1 MSSDTKVS
9 IYYGPLPWFRKQL
22 GKKKHQYLLDIV
34 AERDELSRRV
44 VHTAEGDVRI
54 EGEEAKPRTKRVVAE
69 SADYVSLREHA
80 IMNFTGILRDIN
92 PKHLALHNPPAHVHN
107 QIKREYEVT
116 VTRYEYPKVTEDT
129 LTRFNDGFGDH
140 LVGQAAVRK
149 TLLAALYSLAT
160 ERRTKPVTIMFYG
173 PSGVGKTETAQFVNS
188 LLGGELL
195 RKQFSMFHSD
205 KFATYVFGGAHSE
218 DSFARDL
225 LERES
230 GVILIDE
237 FDKANPVFHSAFYQL
252 FDDGVFE
259 DKNYSVRLGSSLII
273 CTSNYATEDEIRS
286 TLGDALYSRFDSLI
300 RFEPLTKDEVL
311 QVIDRLVDTR
321 FEKLNPSEREVI
333 TRTKVKQLLY
343 STANRQGNVRKLGK
357 LVDEVISLL
366 LVQALLDS
374 SPTRATDP
382 QTQGLDEES
391 SGSGGPV
398 Y

>member
-1 MSSDTKVS
+1 MSNDTRVS
-9 IYYGPLPWFRKQL
+9 IYYGPLSWFRKQL
-22 GKKKHQYLLDIV
+22 GKKKHQFLLDII
-34 AERDELSRRV
+34 AERDEATRRF
-44 VHTAEGDVRI
+44 VHTV
-54 EGEEAKPRTKRVVAE
+54 EGEVRTKEDEAIPRAKRVVAE

-92 PKHLALHNPPAHVHN
+92 PRHLTLHNPPAHVHR
-107 QIKREYEVT
+107 QIKREYEVE
-116 VTRYEYPKVTEDT
+116 VIRYEYPKVTEET
-129 LTRFNDGFGDH
+129 LIRFNDGFRDH
-140 LVGQAAVRK
+140 LIGQATVRK
-149 TLLAALYSLAT
+149 TLLAALYTLTT

-218 DSFARDL
+218 ESFARDL

-237 FDKANPVFHSAFYQL
+237 FDKANSVFHSAFYQL

-300 RFEPLTKDEVL
+300 RFEPLVRHEIL
-311 QVIDRLVDTR
+311 QVIDRLVDAR
-321 FEKLNPSEREVI
+321 FEDLDPSEREVI
-333 TRTKVKQLLY
+333 TPTDVKQLLY
-343 STANRQGNVRKLGK
+343 SAADSQGNVRKLGK

-374 SPTRATDP
+374 SSTASNHLQP
-382 QTQGLDEES
+382 QETE
-391 SGSGGPV
+391 
-398 Y
+398 